1 MSLTT
6 TNTLQRIG
14 KGFAVAVIATF
25 IGASLWILALS
36 DTDYW
41 NTIQNAYEQKKLGAI
56 LAAGALLNIPA
67 FFIFIKQEKDLE
79 ARGLMLVVFIVA
91 IFGMLQKFG

>member
-1 MSLTT
+1 MSVTSNNITRRVL
-6 TNTLQRIG
+6 R
-14 KGFAVAVIATF
+14 GFLVAIIATF

-41 NTIQNAYEQKKLGAI
+41 STIQNAYEQKKLGAI

-79 ARGLMLVVFIVA
+79 ARGLMLAVFIVA